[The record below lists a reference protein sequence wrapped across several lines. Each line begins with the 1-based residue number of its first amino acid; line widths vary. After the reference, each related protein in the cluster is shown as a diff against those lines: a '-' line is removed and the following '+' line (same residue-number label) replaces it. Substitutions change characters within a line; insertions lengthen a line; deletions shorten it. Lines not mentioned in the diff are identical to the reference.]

1 MRRARMQP
9 DGRDGPTGS
18 GGLTSQNVRNQPAVP
33 PNPGCPG
40 PAGSRGEPDLAG
52 TGLAEASLAGAGVAE
67 PGLAE
72 PGLAGPALAEL
83 GAGRRRGNPY
93 LEVLRLP
100 GALGFSSTGFVA
112 RMPMSMFGLGTVLLI
127 AAVTGRYGVAGV
139 VAAVGS
145 VGYALGAPQFG
156 RLADAYGQRR
166 VLRPQVA
173 VFALATIALM
183 VLAEAGAPLV
193 AVAVAGAIAGITMPS
208 IGSMVR
214 ARWSVLLA
222 GTAGLH
228 TAFSLESVADEII
241 FVVGPALVTL
251 LATGV
256 YPAAGVGAAMLLC
269 VVGTV
274 LFAGQR
280 RTEPPPHPRPA
291 ARARTHRR
299 RWRPAVPGLITLV
312 PVYGLLGGMFAAI
325 ELSTVAFATEL
336 GHRAEAGFVLGV
348 YALGSAVGGLWY
360 GSRHW
365 RSPLA
370 RRFVLTLACM
380 TAGVATF
387 WFQPGLASLYLVI
400 FVAGLAIAPTLING
414 FSLVEEQAPPA
425 HRTEGMTWLS
435 SAISV
440 GVAIG
445 SPLSGHLIDAH
456 NARWGYVLAAGFGV
470 AALLAGAAGHRQ
482 LRLPAPATAPPAAPA
497 QESPH

>member
-1 MRRARMQP
+1 MRPDSRRERA
-9 DGRDGPTGS
+9 S
-18 GGLTSQNVRNQPAVP
+18 GGLTSEDVP
-33 PNPGCPG
+33 GQAALTGDLG
-40 PAGSRGEPDLAG
+40 PAGAAGGDPEPDLAEAH
-52 TGLAEASLAGAGVAE
+52 LADASLAGAGLAE

-83 GAGRRRGNPY
+83 RAGGRRGNPY
-93 LEVLRLP
+93 LAVLRLP
-100 GALGFSSTGFVA
+100 GALGFSAAGFVA

-127 AAVTGRYGVAGV
+127 AAVTGKYGVAGV

-156 RLADAYGQRR
+156 RLADAYGQHR

-173 VFALATIALM
+173 VFVLGTVALM
-183 VLAEAGAPLV
+183 VLAEAGAPLI

-222 GTAGLH
+222 GTDRLH

-251 LATGV
+251 LATDV

-269 VVGTV
+269 AVGTV

-280 RTEPPPHPRPA
+280 RTEPPPHPRPPA
-291 ARARTHRR
+291 ASRSREGGRVRR
-299 RWRPAVPGLITLV
+299 GPAVRGLVTLV
-312 PVYGLLGGMFAAI
+312 PVYLLLGGMFATI
-325 ELSTVAFATEL
+325 ELSTVAFASEV
-336 GHRAEAGFVLGV
+336 GHKAEAGFVLGV

-365 RSPLA
+365 RGPLA
-370 RRFVLTLACM
+370 RRFIITLACM

-387 WFQPGLASLYLVI
+387 WFQPGLATLYAVI

-425 HRTEGMTWLS
+425 RRTEGMTWLS
-435 SAISV
+435 SAIAV

-445 SPLSGHLIDAH
+445 SPVAGHIIDAH

-470 AALLAGAAGHRQ
+470 AALLVGLGGHGR
-482 LRLPAPATAPPAAPA
+482 LRPA
-497 QESPH
+497 SPR